1 MIKKNYSKSILHIF
15 TVGFFLV
22 GVALLFKYREIL
34 FSNNLFIFFRWHLI
48 IVAGLLILFLFTFVY
63 SIDLTTKKYKLYN
76 KLIQKENQDK
86 LFAVLLYFVMG
97 SIFFVLSVKIFFAS
111 FDFVLLYLYGIMVTA
126 VLFINFFVALF
137 KYEDLALISAQRE
150 KKDKKRNKFK
160 KNPLVTCMVAVWNE
174 EDNVESCILSLINQT
189 YQNKE
194 IIFVNDGSTDE
205 TARVLDDY
213 ADKGLIKVI
222 HQKNAG
228 KKRALGNAMRQA
240 QGTIFAFSDSDS
252 GWAPDVLEK
261 VVPIFKHFPKVGA
274 VSGHFRLKNSSDN
287 MLTRMEDSWAEGQ
300 FAIRKA
306 FESYFGAVTCVSGP
320 LAIFRKEAIYNYIPA
335 WEQDEFFGQEFKF
348 ATDRTLTG
356 YLLGSKFIGKKI
368 RQKYYDSTFQYNSE
382 YKDRDWKIIYS
393 KSARSWTILPNT
405 WKRLFRQQI
414 RWKKSFIRNTFFTGK
429 FYWRKP
435 FWPALVYYSH
445 IVFVV
450 FGPIITFRHLVYLPL
465 RGNIFSA
472 ILYVSGIVFVGLMFG
487 LAYKIENRHCHIW
500 VYRPFMSLLSTL
512 VLSWL
517 VFYSALTIKKMIWH
531 RG

>member
-1 MIKKNYSKSILHIF
+1 MKENYSKSTSHIF
-15 TVGFFLV
+15 IVSFLLI
-22 GVALLFKYREIL
+22 GIALLFKYRED
-34 FSNNLFIFFRWHLI
+34 IFFNNSLVYFKWHFLVI
-48 IVAGLLILFLFTFVY
+48 LGLLTLFFFTFIY
-63 SIDLTTKKYKLYN
+63 SVDSNTEKYKLHN
-76 KLIQKENQDK
+76 KLNQSEAQDK
-86 LFAVLLYFVMG
+86 LFKALLYFVMG
-97 SIFFVLSVKIFFAS
+97 SIFFILAIKIFFAS

-137 KYEDLALISAQRE
+137 KYEDLAVVSAQRE
-150 KKDKKRNKFK
+150 EEDRRKNKFK
-160 KNPLVTCMVAVWNE
+160 KDPLVTCMVAVWNE
-174 EDNVESCILSLINQT
+174 EEDIESCILSLVNQT

-194 IIFVNDGSTDE
+194 IIFVDDGSVDGTGE
-205 TARVLDDY
+205 ILDRY
-213 ADKGLIKVI
+213 AQEGKIKVI
-222 HQKNAG
+222 HQKNFG

-252 GWAPDVLEK
+252 GWAPDALEK
-261 VVPIFKHFPKVGA
+261 IVPIFKHFPKVGA

-306 FESYFGAVTCVSGP
+306 FESHFGAVTCVSGP
-320 LAIFRKEAIYNYIPA
+320 LAVFRKEAIYNYIPA
-335 WEQDEFFGQEFKF
+335 WEQDKFLGQEFKF

-356 YLLGSKFIGKKI
+356 YLLGSKFIGEKI
-368 RQKYYDSTFQYNSE
+368 RQKYYDVDFQYNPE
-382 YKDRDWKIIYS
+382 YKDQDWKIVYS

-414 RWKKSFIRNTFFTGK
+414 RWKKSFIRNTFFTGR

-445 IVFVV
+445 IAFVI

-465 RGNIFSA
+465 GGNLFSA
-472 ILYVSGIVFVGLMFG
+472 LLYISGIVFVGLMFG